1 MVLDMTDV
9 QMLEVICV
17 GVIIWFAC
25 VDWGIQDY
33 CREDDDNLLAV
44 MLFSVPVADTHND
57 MDDEYGMDPFL
68 VRRKCERRN
77 IICRKCLPDK
87 NP

>member
-1 MVLDMTDV
+1 MGSGDRTYRVVFCVVLDMTDV

-25 VDWGIQDY
+25 VDWGMQDY

-44 MLFSVPVADTHND
+44 MLFSVPVAILITIWMMN
-57 MDDEYGMDPFL
+57 MGWIPFW
-68 VRRKCERRN
+68 
-77 IICRKCLPDK
+77 
-87 NP
+87 

>member
-1 MVLDMTDV
+1 MVLDMTGV

-33 CREDDDNLLAV
+33 CREDDDNLPAV
-44 MLFSVPVADTHND
+44 MLFSVPVAILITIWMMN
-57 MDDEYGMDPFL
+57 MGWVPFW
-68 VRRKCERRN
+68 
-77 IICRKCLPDK
+77 
-87 NP
+87 

>member
-1 MVLDMTDV
+1 MGSGDRTYRVVFCVVLDMTDV

-33 CREDDDNLLAV
+33 CREDDDNLLVV
-44 MLFSVPVADTHND
+44 MLFSVPVAILITIWMMN
-57 MDDEYGMDPFL
+57 MGWIPFW
-68 VRRKCERRN
+68 
-77 IICRKCLPDK
+77 
-87 NP
+87 